1 MSDPAPQP
9 VPLARTRNIG
19 IAAHIDAGKTTTT
32 ERILYYTGRIHRMGE
47 IDEGTTQM
55 DWMTQERERG
65 ITITSAAT
73 TVHWRDHRLNII
85 DTPGHVDFTIEVER
99 SLKVLDGAIIVFCG
113 VGGVEPQSE
122 TVWRQADRYH
132 VPRIAFVNKLDRT
145 GSDFHRVVRMMGESF
160 KQIPVPVQLPVGAED
175 QFTGV
180 VDLVTEQACIWQ
192 SEDLGASYE
201 EQPIPDGRR
210 AEVEAARH
218 RLIDTLTTFDEQ
230 LLEKYVSGQTI
241 GPDDLRRG
249 LRRGT
254 LELRIVPV
262 FCGTAFRNK
271 GIQKLLDG
279 VVDYLPSPLDI
290 PPARGT
296 NPKTGEETTRPAD
309 PKAPFSGLVFKLAA
323 DPHRGMLSYTRVYS
337 GRVKPGEVVWA
348 VPEMKRVRIAKL
360 LMMHANR
367 QEEVPELSAGE
378 IGAVVGLKESHTGQT
393 LANLAHPIAY
403 ESIQVPEPVVFIA
416 IEPRSKADEE
426 KLHSTLATLALEDPT
441 FRVRTDEETGQLILS
456 GMGELHLDIL
466 LDRMMRDYK
475 VGVHSGKPQVSY
487 RETVLGTGTGEGRF
501 VRKTADKGH
510 FAVVRL
516 RLEPLESGTAFGSE
530 LKRDTL
536 PAELLAAVEQ
546 AVHDS
551 FEAGVL
557 AGYEVINAR
566 AVVTGAEFSEEE
578 SSDVD
583 FKVATGQAFRDAF
596 MAAQPTF
603 LEPIMELEV
612 VTPDAYLGSVL
623 QDVTARSGRITRM
636 EAVKGHQIVTAEV
649 PLARTF
655 GYATTVRS
663 LTQGRATHSVQFK
676 LFQPVDQET
685 RVRLYPLFA
694 GRTTL

>member
-1 MSDPAPQP
+1 MADAP
-9 VPLARTRNIG
+9 LERTRNIG

-47 IDEGTTQM
+47 IDDGTTQM
-55 DWMTQERERG
+55 DWMAQERERG

-73 TVHWRDHRLNII
+73 TVHWRDYRLNII

-122 TVWRQADRYH
+122 TVWRQADRYC
-132 VPRIAFVNKLDRT
+132 VPRIAFINKLDRT
-145 GSDFHRVVRMMGESF
+145 GSDFGRVVRMMQESF
-160 KQIPVPVQLPVGAED
+160 RQIPLPVQLPIGSED
-175 QFTGV
+175 EFRGV
-180 VDLVTEQACIWQ
+180 IDLVTETACVWH
-192 SEDLGASYE
+192 SDDLGASYE
-201 EQPIPDGRR
+201 EQPVPDERR
-210 AEVEAARH
+210 AEVESARH
-218 RLIDTLTTFDEQ
+218 RLVDVLTTFDEQ
-230 LLEKYVSGQTI
+230 LLEKYVSGQPI
-241 GPDDLRRG
+241 GPDDLRRA
-249 LRRGT
+249 LRKGT
-254 LELRIVPV
+254 IELRIVPV

-290 PPARGT
+290 PPTRGT
-296 NPKTGEETTRPAD
+296 DPKTGEEISRPAD

-323 DPHRGMLSYTRVYS
+323 DPHRGMLSYVRVYS
-337 GRVKPGEVVWA
+337 GKVKSGEVVWA

-367 QEEVPELSAGE
+367 QEEVESLSAGE

-403 ESIQVPEPVVFIA
+403 ESIDIPEPVVFIA
-416 IEPRSKADEE
+416 IEPHSKSEEE
-426 KLHSTLATLALEDPT
+426 KLHETLAMLALEDPT

-466 LDRMMRDYK
+466 LDRMTRDYK

-487 RETVLGTGTGEGRF
+487 RETVLATGSAEGRF

-516 RLEPLESGTAFGSE
+516 RLEPLETGTDFASE
-530 LKRDTL
+530 LKRDSL
-536 PAELLAAVEQ
+536 PEPLLAAVKQ

-551 FEAGVL
+551 FAAGVL

-566 AVVTGAEFSEEE
+566 AVITGAEFSEEE
-578 SSDVD
+578 SSEVD
-583 FKVATGQAFRDAF
+583 FQVATGLAFRDAF

-612 VTPDAYLGSVL
+612 VTPDTYLGTVL
-623 QDVTARSGRITRM
+623 QDVTARDGRITHM
-636 EAVKGHQIVTAEV
+636 EAVKGHQIVSAEV
-649 PLARTF
+649 PLSRTF
-655 GYATTVRS
+655 GYATSVRS
-663 LTQGRATHSVQFK
+663 LTQGRATHSMQFK
-676 LFQPVDQET
+676 LFRPVDQQT

-694 GRTTL
+694 ERPAT